1 MLSLGNCKKLVTF
14 SFDDGNTDDIRLV
27 EILNR
32 YGLKATF
39 NLCSGL
45 PDSSQYWI
53 YEGKKEVRH
62 INFCES
68 KKLYDGHEIASH
80 TVCHPHLEELT
91 EVEIRN
97 EIELDCIYLNAFFG
111 CNISGMALPFGT
123 YNETVLKTVKDL
135 GLHYCRTV
143 SDTYSFDLPEK
154 LPLLDPTCHFL
165 SERMPEL
172 IDRFAEYDG
181 EDYNLFYIWGHSY
194 ELVIEKDWSNF
205 EKTCS
210 EIASLNGTAF
220 CTNREA
226 LMRCCGL

>member
-1 MLSLGNCKKLVTF
+1 MF
-14 SFDDGNTDDIRLV
+14 SP
-27 EILNR
+27 EIL
-32 YGLKATF
+32 F
-39 NLCSGL
+39 
-45 PDSSQYWI
+45 
-53 YEGKKEVRH
+53 
-62 INFCES
+62 
-68 KKLYDGHEIASH
+68 
-80 TVCHPHLEELT
+80 
-91 EVEIRN
+91 
-97 EIELDCIYLNAFFG
+97 
-111 CNISGMALPFGT
+111 
-123 YNETVLKTVKDL
+123 LKTVKDL

-194 ELVIEKDWSNF
+194 ELVTEKDWSNF

>member
-45 PDSSQYWI
+45 PDNSQYWI
-53 YEGKKEVRH
+53 YDGKKEVRH

-68 KKLYDGHEIASH
+68 KNLYDGHEIASH

-97 EIELDCIYLNAFFG
+97 EIELDCIYLM
-111 CNISGMALPFGT
+111 ST
-123 YNETVLKTVKDL
+123 E
-135 GLHYCRTV
+135 
-143 SDTYSFDLPEK
+143 
-154 LPLLDPTCHFL
+154 
-165 SERMPEL
+165 
-172 IDRFAEYDG
+172 
-181 EDYNLFYIWGHSY
+181 
-194 ELVIEKDWSNF
+194 
-205 EKTCS
+205 
-210 EIASLNGTAF
+210 
-220 CTNREA
+220 
-226 LMRCCGL
+226 